1 MRGIVPRDGGGG
13 GVKRFMAP
21 VAAMIAVLALTS
33 STLAS
38 GPAPDKATAKYE
50 VDFLTDMIDHHAMAV
65 EMAEMCVDK
74 AVHEPL
80 AEMCESIVTSQSA
93 QIDLMQGW
101 LSNWY
106 GLTHEP
112 EMTPGMMAQ
121 MERLASMS
129 GERFEISFM
138 KMMIRHHWQA
148 MIEAEGCL
156 DRAWH
161 QDLLGL
167 CGEIISAQSAEIRQL
182 QDWLCEWYDF
192 CGYFG
197 GRRSAG

>member
-1 MRGIVPRDGGGG
+1 M
-13 GVKRFMAP
+13 KRFIAP
-21 VAAMIAVLALTS
+21 FAAVIAALAITS
-33 STLAS
+33 SAMAS
-38 GPAPDKATAKYE
+38 GPAPDKATANYE

-74 AVHEPL
+74 AIHDPL
-80 AEMCESIVTSQSA
+80 VDMCESIVTSQSA
-93 QIDLMQGW
+93 QIELMQGW
-101 LSNWY
+101 LSDWY
-106 GLTHEP
+106 AVSHEP

-121 MERLASMS
+121 MKRLASMS
-129 GERFEISFM
+129 AERFEISFM

-148 MIEAEGCL
+148 IIEAEGCL

-161 QDLLGL
+161 QDLRGL
-167 CGEIISAQSAEIRQL
+167 CGEIISAQSAEIEQL